1 MDLNEIQCFTRV
13 ADAGSFT
20 TAARTHK
27 VPKSTLSRKV
37 SGLERRLGVS
47 LFRRTTRQVKLTEV
61 GLRYYQICK
70 SALTELENADLA
82 AASEAERPHGKL
94 KITAPLDLGI
104 AYLARIGAEFTA
116 DHPEV
121 ELEFNLDDTLLDL
134 IEHRIDIA
142 LRAGHLE
149 DSSLKAQRLGYSEFQ
164 LYASP
169 TYLKKNGE
177 PKSPRDLE
185 HHRCILFS
193 NLHPEGIWPLSGD
206 GTRIRVHPNH
216 RIFSDSLNMSKFLAI
231 EGAGIALIPVFLG
244 HEEVQRRQ
252 LVRVLKN
259 WGTDREPVYAVY
271 PDQPYVPRKTRLFLD
286 YLKKNFKGTG
296 G

>member
-1 MDLNEIQCFTRV
+1 MDLNEIQCFARV

-20 TAARTHK
+20 DAARIHK
-27 VPKSTLSRKV
+27 TPKSTLSRKI
-37 SGLERRLGVS
+37 SDLERRLGVA

-61 GLRYYQICK
+61 GLRYYKICK
-70 SALTELENADLA
+70 SALLQLEHADLA
-82 AASEAERPHGKL
+82 ASSESEHPQGKL
-94 KITAPLDLGI
+94 KVTAPLDLGI
-104 AYLARIGAEFTA
+104 AYLARIGAEFA
-116 DHPEV
+116 ASHPEV

-134 IEHRIDIA
+134 IEQRVDIA

-149 DSSLKAQRLGYSEFQ
+149 DSSLKSQKLGFSEFQ

-169 TYLKKNGE
+169 AYLKKNGE
-177 PKSPRDLE
+177 PRSPRDLE
-185 HHRCILFS
+185 QHRCILFT
-193 NLHPEGIWPLSGD
+193 NLHPEGIWPLSGENS
-206 GTRIRVHPNH
+206 RVRVSPRK

-244 HEEVQRRQ
+244 HEEVQRKQ

-271 PDQPYVPRKTRLFLD
+271 PDQPYLPQKTRLFLD
-286 YLKKNFKGTG
+286 YLKKNFKGVSA
-296 G
+296 